1 MNPKP
6 TRLTA
11 FAELGRVSNL
21 PTIITNVMVGCAID
35 DVDFTPEW
43 IPLLATSAAV
53 GLLYIGGMAMND
65 LFDESFDRVHSPQR
79 PLPSGRIS
87 RSAASGFMA
96 ATLLSGLGILAW
108 LGGLTLALG
117 LLLVALITA
126 YNGLHRKFGWAFL
139 FMGGC
144 RASVYAVAA
153 STIFPSLPAWFL
165 VGFGSAI
172 FLYTSTITLI
182 ARQEHEDRIG
192 KRRLL
197 AFAMP
202 IFLLY
207 PTLFASYF
215 NVGLILAAGLIG
227 AVWMVRGVRFVWD
240 NPPKTKSAILTW
252 LSGMCLLDAYFLALL
267 NQPILVGLAVGCF
280 ALTHWGHRRISGT

>member
-1 MNPKP
+1 MNAKP
-6 TRLTA
+6 SRLTA
-11 FAELGRVSNL
+11 FSELGRVSNL
-21 PTIITNVMVGCAID
+21 PTCFANVMVGCAID

-43 IPLLATSAAV
+43 IPLLASSAAV

-65 LFDESFDRVHSPQR
+65 LFDEPFDRVHSPHR

-96 ATLLSGLGILAW
+96 ATMLSGLGILAW
-108 LGGLTLALG
+108 LGGVTLALG

-126 YNGLHRKFGWAFL
+126 YNVLHRKFAWAFL

-165 VGFGSAI
+165 IGFGSSI

-202 IFLLY
+202 VFLLY
-207 PTLFASYF
+207 PTLFASYYH
-215 NVGLILAAGLIG
+215 VGLILAAGLIG

-240 NPPKTKSAILTW
+240 NPPKTRSAILTW

-267 NQPILVGLAVGCF
+267 NQPVLVVLAVGCF